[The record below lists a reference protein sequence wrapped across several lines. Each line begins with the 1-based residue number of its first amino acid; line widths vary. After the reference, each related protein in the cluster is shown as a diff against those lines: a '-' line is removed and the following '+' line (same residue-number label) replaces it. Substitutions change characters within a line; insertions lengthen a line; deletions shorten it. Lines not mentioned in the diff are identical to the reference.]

1 MYNPFMQKIELTDG
15 QVLALKAIHRSTK
28 DGRKRDRVKTIL
40 FLHGGFSMKETAELL
55 LLDEGTV
62 AIIRDRLLSDG
73 IDEFLKDSYAPY
85 AGKLTDAQKEAV
97 RAFVRENLVLDT
109 MIVIEFAKT
118 EFGIAYTGSGMADLL
133 RSLNFTY
140 KKTKLVPS
148 KANAF
153 LQKLHVGR
161 YRVIKILQTDD
172 EIIYFAD
179 GVHPLHN
186 AISSYGWIERGKEKE
201 IKANSGRSRVNPNG
215 AYCLEKQEV
224 VTVESVSV
232 NAQSTIALYEK
243 LEEKHPDEKTIY
255 VVRDNAR
262 YYANKEVQE
271 YLKTS
276 RIREIPLPP
285 YSPNLNPIERLWLF
299 MKKSPLYS
307 RYYGHFSDFKE
318 AIRKFFGE
326 DFHLYREELKTF
338 ITGNFHMI
346 GS

>member
-1 MYNPFMQKIELTDG
+1 MQKIELTPE
-15 QVLALKAIHRSTK
+15 QSSALRTLHRSTK
-28 DGRKRDRVKTIL
+28 DRKKADRIKAIL
-40 FLHGGFSMKETAELL
+40 LLHRGFSVKETAELL

-62 AIIRDRLLSDG
+62 AIIRDRFLSDC
-73 IDEFLKDSYAPY
+73 IDGFLNDSYAPY

-97 RAFVRENLVLDT
+97 RTFVRENLVLDT
-109 MIVIEFAKT
+109 MTVIEFAKAS
-118 EFGIAYTGSGMADLL
+118 FGVAYTRSGMTDLL
-133 RSLNFTY
+133 HSLNFTY

-153 LQKLHVGR
+153 FQKLHVWR
-161 YRVIKILQTDD
+161 YRIVRLLMTEK
-172 EIIYFAD
+172 EIMYFID

-186 AISSYGWIERGKEKE
+186 AVSSYGWIEKGTEKE
-201 IKANSGRSRVNPNG
+201 IRANTGRNRVNLNG
-215 AYCLEKQEV
+215 AYCLEEQEA
-224 VTVESVSV
+224 VTVESESV
-232 NAQSTIALYEK
+232 NAQSTIELYRK
-243 LEEKHPDEKTIY
+243 LEEKHPEKETIH

-276 RIREIPLPP
+276 RIREMPLPP

-299 MKKSPLYS
+299 MKKNLLYS
-307 RYYGHFSDFKE
+307 KYYEHFSDFRE

-326 DFHLYREELKTF
+326 DFHLYREKLKTF